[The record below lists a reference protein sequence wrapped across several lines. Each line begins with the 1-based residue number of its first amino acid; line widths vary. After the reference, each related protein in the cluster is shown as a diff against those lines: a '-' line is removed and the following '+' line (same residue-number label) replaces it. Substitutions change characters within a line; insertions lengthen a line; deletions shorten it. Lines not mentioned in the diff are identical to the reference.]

1 MYLIAGL
8 GNCGEKYEKTR
19 HNVGFVAVDYLANKY
34 DISVK
39 KIKFKAL
46 IGEGKIGN
54 ERVILA
60 KPSTFMN
67 ASGESI
73 IEIAKYY
80 KLPPEN
86 IIIIYDDSAIE
97 VGRLRIRPSGS
108 DGGHNGMKSIIYLLG
123 SDAFPRVRIGIGK
136 AKGEMVNH
144 VLGTFSKEEGVAV
157 TKCIKA
163 TDGII
168 EEIIKNGAGS
178 AMNKF
183 NGMTFDE

>member
-8 GNCGEKYEKTR
+8 GNPGDKYAKTR
-19 HNVGFVAVDYLANKY
+19 HNVGFVAIDYLALKFG
-34 DISVK
+34 ISVK

-46 IGEGKIGN
+46 IGEGVIGG

-60 KPSTFMN
+60 KPTTFMN
-67 ASGESI
+67 LSGESI
-73 IEIAKYY
+73 LEIAKYY

-86 IIIIYDDSAIE
+86 IIIIYDDTAIE
-97 VGRLRIRPSGS
+97 VGKIRIRPGGS

-123 SDAFPRVRIGIGK
+123 SDAFPRIRVGIGK
-136 AKGEMVNH
+136 AKDEMVGH
-144 VLGTFSKEEGVAV
+144 VLGTFSKPDGEAV

-163 TDGII
+163 TDKIV

-183 NGMTFDE
+183 NGATF

>member
-8 GNCGEKYEKTR
+8 GNPGEKYEKTR
-19 HNVGFVAVDYLANKY
+19 HNVGFMAIDYLGEKY

-46 IGEGKIGN
+46 IGEGKIGS

-67 ASGESI
+67 SSGESI
-73 IEIAKYY
+73 MEIARYY

-86 IIIIYDDSAIE
+86 IIIIYDDTAID

-108 DGGHNGMKSIIYLLG
+108 DGGHNGMKSIIYLLE
-123 SDAFPRVRIGIGK
+123 SDAFPRVRVGIGK
-136 AKGEMVNH
+136 ARDEMVNH
-144 VLGTFSKEEGVAV
+144 VLGTFSKEDGIKV
-157 TKCIKA
+157 TRCIKA
-163 TDGII
+163 TDKIV
-168 EEIIKNGAGS
+168 EEIIKSGVQS
-178 AMNKF
+178 AMNKY